1 MTQENSDNA
10 PGEENAPRWAIRLTA
25 RAHADIEAA
34 WQHFADTADE
44 DFADLWREGLEGALA
59 TLAVFPSRL
68 PLAAEHDFFPE
79 IVHVLLYRR
88 TRSGP
93 AYRVLFVLRDS
104 IEDGPIVGVLRVRHA
119 SAAPMTEDEAQE
131 IAAEARREL

>member
-10 PGEENAPRWAIRLTA
+10 PRDDDAPRWAIRLTA

-34 WQHFADTADE
+34 WQHFADTADQE
-44 DFADLWREGLEGALA
+44 HADLWREGLESALA
-59 TLAVFPSRL
+59 TLAIFPSRL
-68 PLAAEHDFFPE
+68 PVAPEHDFFPE
-79 IVHVLLYRR
+79 IVRVLLYRR

-93 AYRVLFVLRDS
+93 AYRALFVLRDS

-119 SAAPMTEDEAQE
+119 SATPMTEDEARE